1 MQNQENCYKNV
12 WILSG
17 TSDGPVIANRL
28 LELNYS
34 VFASVLTYK
43 AGQAYIE
50 NPKLHIITGKLHNKD
65 QIINFI
71 NKNKITCVVD
81 ATHPFAIIISKNL
94 NNACKEVNIPLLLFE
109 RKSLINNTNNFFY
122 IDDLKDINKADIEN
136 KNILLAI
143 GSRFLNDT
151 ANYYMNCKANVFTR
165 ILPTYESITKSFGS
179 CIKNSNI
186 AILEPSKNNKY
197 ILEKKLCDFWEIDYV
212 LCRESGSYSQKN
224 WENIVY
230 GSKMKLF
237 LVKRPKV
244 KNDYSYSFDQY
255 HNLINHIIKKYR
267 CLICYGSI
275 SYYHN

>member
-1 MQNQENCYKNV
+1 MQNQGNSYKNV

-17 TSDGPVIANRL
+17 TSDGPEIANRL

-50 NPKLHIITGKLHNKD
+50 NPKLHIITGKLKNKD
-65 QIINFI
+65 EIINFI
-71 NKNKITCVVD
+71 KKNKIKLVVD
-81 ATHPFAIIISKNL
+81 ASHPFAVIISKNL
-94 NNACKEVNIPLLLFE
+94 INACKEINTPLLIFE

-122 IDDLKDINKADIEN
+122 IDDLKDINNVDLEN

-143 GSRFLNDT
+143 GSRFLNNT
-151 ANYYMNCKANVFTR
+151 AYYYMNCKANIFTR
-165 ILPTYESITKSFGS
+165 VLPTHESITKAFGS

-186 AILEPSKNNKY
+186 AILEPSKNNKS
-197 ILEKKLCDFWEIDYV
+197 ILEKKLCDFWKIDYV

-224 WENIVY
+224 WESIVS

-244 KNDYSYSFDQY
+244 KNDYSYTFNQY
-255 HNLINHIIKKYR
+255 QNLINHIIKTN
-267 CLICYGSI
+267 IDF
-275 SYYHN
+275 

>member
-1 MQNQENCYKNV
+1 MQNQGNCYKNV

-50 NPKLHIITGKLHNKD
+50 NPKLHIITGKLNNKD

-71 NKNKITCVVD
+71 RKNKISCVVD
-81 ATHPFAIIISKNL
+81 ATHPFAVIISKNL
-94 NNACKEVNIPLLLFE
+94 NNACKEIKIPLLLFE
-109 RKSLINNTNNFFY
+109 RNSLINNTNNFFY
-122 IDDLKDINKADIEN
+122 INNLKDINSIDIEN

-143 GSRFLNDT
+143 GSRFLKDT
-151 ANYYMNCKANVFTR
+151 ATYYMNCKANVFTR
-165 ILPTYESITKSFGS
+165 VLPTYESITKAFGS
-179 CIKNSNI
+179 SIKNSNI
-186 AILEPSKNNKY
+186 AILEPSKNNKS

-224 WENIVY
+224 WESIVS

-244 KNDYSYSFDQY
+244 KNDYSHSFNQY
-255 HNLINHIIKKYR
+255 QYLINHIIKSNY
-267 CLICYGSI
+267 
-275 SYYHN
+275 

>member
-1 MQNQENCYKNV
+1 MQNQGNCYKNV

-50 NPKLHIITGKLHNKD
+50 NPKLHIITGKLNNKD

-81 ATHPFAIIISKNL
+81 ATHPFALIISKNL
-94 NNACKEVNIPLLLFE
+94 NNACKEINIPLLLFE
-109 RKSLINNTNNFFY
+109 RKSLINNTKNFFY
-122 IDDLKDINKADIEN
+122 INDLKDINNFDIEN

-151 ANYYMNCKANVFTR
+151 ANYYRNCKANVFTR
-165 ILPTYESITKSFGS
+165 VLPTYGSITKAFGS

-186 AILEPSKNNKY
+186 AILEPSKNNKS

-224 WENIVY
+224 WESIVS

-237 LVKRPKV
+237 LVKRPVV

-255 HNLINHIIKKYR
+255 HNLINHIIKKY
-267 CLICYGSI
+267 
-275 SYYHN
+275 

>member
-1 MQNQENCYKNV
+1 MQNQEKSYQNV

-28 LELNYS
+28 LKLNYS

-50 NPKLHIITGKLHNKD
+50 NPKLHIITGKLKNKD

-81 ATHPFAIIISKNL
+81 ATHPFAVIISKNL
-94 NNACKEVNIPLLLFE
+94 NNACKEINTPLLLFE

-122 IDDLKDINKADIEN
+122 IDDLRDINSVDIEN
-136 KNILLAI
+136 KNILFAI

-165 ILPTYESITKSFGS
+165 VLPTYESITKAFGS

-186 AILEPSKNNKY
+186 AILEPSKNEQGF
-197 ILEKKLCDFWEIDYV
+197 LEKKLCDFWAIDYV

-224 WENIVY
+224 WERIIS

-237 LVKRPKV
+237 LVKRPKI
-244 KNDYSYSFDQY
+244 KNDYSNSFNQY
-255 HNLINHIIKKYR
+255 KDLINHIIKSNY
-267 CLICYGSI
+267 
-275 SYYHN
+275 

>member
-1 MQNQENCYKNV
+1 MQNQGNCYKNV

-17 TSDGPVIANRL
+17 TADGPVIANRL

-50 NPKLHIITGKLHNKD
+50 NPKLHIITGKLNNKD

-81 ATHPFAIIISKNL
+81 ATHPFAVIISKNL
-94 NNACKEVNIPLLLFE
+94 KNACKEINTPLLLFE

-122 IDDLKDINKADIEN
+122 IDDLKDINSVDIEN

-151 ANYYMNCKANVFTR
+151 ANYYMNYKANVFTR
-165 ILPTYESITKSFGS
+165 VLPTYESITKAFGS
-179 CIKNSNI
+179 RIKNSNI
-186 AILEPSKNNKY
+186 AILEPSKNNKS

-224 WENIVY
+224 WESIVS

-244 KNDYSYSFDQY
+244 KNDYPYSFDQY
-255 HNLINHIIKKYR
+255 QNLINHIIKKY
-267 CLICYGSI
+267 
-275 SYYHN
+275 

>member
-50 NPKLHIITGKLHNKD
+50 NPKLHIITGKLNNKD
-65 QIINFI
+65 EIIDFIKKNQI
-71 NKNKITCVVD
+71 KCVLD
-81 ATHPFAIIISKNL
+81 ATHPFAVIISKNL
-94 NNACKEVNIPLLLFE
+94 NDACKEINTPLLIFE
-109 RKSLINNTNNFFY
+109 RKSLINTTNNFFY
-122 IDDLKDINKADIEN
+122 IDDLKDINNGDLEN

-151 ANYYMNCKANVFTR
+151 ANYYMKCKANVFTR
-165 ILPTYESITKSFGS
+165 VLPTYESITKAFGS

-186 AILEPSKNNKY
+186 AILEPSKNHESL
-197 ILEKKLCDFWEIDYV
+197 LEKKLCDFWEIDYV
-212 LCRESGSYSQKN
+212 LCRDSGSYSQKN
-224 WENIVY
+224 WESIVS

-244 KNDYSYSFDQY
+244 KNVYSCSFNQY
-255 HNLINHIIKKYR
+255 EDLIDHIITK
-267 CLICYGSI
+267 I
-275 SYYHN
+275 

>member
-1 MQNQENCYKNV
+1 MQNQGNCYKNV

-34 VFASVLTYK
+34 VFVSVLTYK
-43 AGQAYIE
+43 AGQAYIK
-50 NPKLHIITGKLHNKD
+50 NPKLHIITGKLNNKD
-65 QIINFI
+65 EIINFI
-71 NKNKITCVVD
+71 KKNKIKCVVD
-81 ATHPFAIIISKNL
+81 ATHPFAVIISKNL
-94 NNACKEVNIPLLLFE
+94 NNACKEINTPLIVFE
-109 RKSLINNTNNFFY
+109 RKSLVNNTNNFFY
-122 IDDLKDINKADIEN
+122 IDDLKDINNVDLEN

-151 ANYYMNCKANVFTR
+151 ANYYMNCEANVFTR
-165 ILPTYESITKSFGS
+165 VLPTYESITKAFKS

-186 AILEPSKNNKY
+186 AILEPSKSEQG

-224 WENIVY
+224 WESIIK

-237 LVKRPKV
+237 LVKRPKL
-244 KNDYSYSFDQY
+244 KHAYSYYFNQY
-255 HNLINHIIKKYR
+255 ENLIDHIIKNKY
-267 CLICYGSI
+267 
-275 SYYHN
+275 

>member
-17 TSDGPVIANRL
+17 TSDGPVIAKRL

-43 AGQAYIE
+43 AGQAYIV
-50 NPKLHIITGKLHNKD
+50 NPKLHIITGKLNNKD

-81 ATHPFAIIISKNL
+81 ATHPFAVIISKNL
-94 NNACKEVNIPLLLFE
+94 NNACKEINTPLLLFK

-122 IDDLKDINKADIEN
+122 IDDLKDINNVDIEN

-151 ANYYMNCKANVFTR
+151 ASYYMNCKANVFTR
-165 ILPTYESITKSFGS
+165 VLPTYESITKAFGS

-186 AILEPSKNNKY
+186 AILEPSKNNKS

-224 WENIVY
+224 WESIVS

-237 LVKRPKV
+237 LVERPKV

-255 HNLINHIIKKYR
+255 HNLINHIIKKY
-267 CLICYGSI
+267 
-275 SYYHN
+275 

>member
-1 MQNQENCYKNV
+1 MQNQGNCYKNV

-17 TSDGPVIANRL
+17 TSDGPIVANRL
-28 LELNYS
+28 LQLNYS

-50 NPKLHIITGKLHNKD
+50 NPKLHIITGKLKNKD

-81 ATHPFAIIISKNL
+81 ATHPFAVIISKNL
-94 NNACKEVNIPLLLFE
+94 SQACKDINIPLLLFE

-122 IDDLKDINKADIEN
+122 IDNLKDIKDVDLAN

-151 ANYYMNCKANVFTR
+151 ANYYMNRKANVFTR
-165 ILPTYESITKSFGS
+165 VLPTYESITKAFGS

-186 AILEPSKNNKY
+186 AILEPSKNNQS

-212 LCRESGSYSQKN
+212 LCRESGGYSQKN
-224 WENIVY
+224 WETIVS

-244 KNDYSYSFDQY
+244 KNDYAYSFNQ
-255 HNLINHIIKKYR
+255 HQNLINHIIQNY
-267 CLICYGSI
+267 
-275 SYYHN
+275 

>member
-1 MQNQENCYKNV
+1 MQNQEKCYENV

-50 NPKLHIITGKLHNKD
+50 NQKLHIITGKLNDKNE
-65 QIINFI
+65 IINFI
-71 NKNKITCVVD
+71 KKNKIKYVID
-81 ATHPFAIIISKNL
+81 ATHPFASIISKNL
-94 NNACKEVNIPLLLFE
+94 NNACKEINTPLLVFE
-109 RKSLINNTNNFFY
+109 RKSLIKSTNNFFY
-122 IDDLKDINKADIEN
+122 IDNLKDINSVDLEN

-151 ANYYMNCKANVFTR
+151 AKYYMNCKANVFTR
-165 ILPTYESITKSFGS
+165 ILPTYESITKAFGS

-186 AILEPSKNNKY
+186 AILEPSKNNES

-224 WENIVY
+224 WERIIS

-237 LVKRPKV
+237 LIKRPKL
-244 KNDYSYSFDQY
+244 KNDYSYYFNQY
-255 HNLINHIIKKYR
+255 ENLINHIIKKY
-267 CLICYGSI
+267 
-275 SYYHN
+275 

>member
-50 NPKLHIITGKLHNKD
+50 NPKLHIITGRLNNKD

-71 NKNKITCVVD
+71 IKNKITCVVD
-81 ATHPFAIIISKNL
+81 ATHPFALIISKNL
-94 NNACKEVNIPLLLFE
+94 NNACKEINTPLLLFE

-122 IDDLKDINKADIEN
+122 IDDLKDINSVDIEN

-165 ILPTYESITKSFGS
+165 VLPTYESITRAFGS

-186 AILEPSKNNKY
+186 AILEPSKNNKST
-197 ILEKKLCDFWEIDYV
+197 LEKKLCEFWEIDYV

-224 WENIVY
+224 WESIVSV
-230 GSKMKLF
+230 SKMKLF

-244 KNDYSYSFDQY
+244 KNHYAHSFDQY
-255 HNLINHIIKKYR
+255 HNLINHIIKKY
-267 CLICYGSI
+267 
-275 SYYHN
+275 